1 MPAGRPAYGLSS
13 ATGPLLGQ
21 EEFDPV
27 GSPGAPPGPLGKI
40 RETGPCALL
49 AICTLGLYT
58 IYWYYRTF
66 SEMKQHTGRGLGGV
80 WAVLMIV
87 PGIVLL
93 YIPTLLLPFL
103 CGGEVAKMYER
114 RGAPAPVSASTGAW
128 IFLPVVGSI
137 IWWLK
142 VNNALNEYWTRSG
155 QTA

>member
-1 MPAGRPAYGLSS
+1 LAP
-13 ATGPLLGQ
+13 ATGELPGQ
-21 EEFDPV
+21 ESFESD
-27 GSPGAPPGPLGKI
+27 GAPLGKI
-40 RETGPCALL
+40 RETGPCAVL
-49 AICTLGLYT
+49 AICTLGIYT
-58 IYWYYRTF
+58 LYWYYRTF
-66 SEMKQHTGRGLGGV
+66 TEMKQHTGRGLGGV

-114 RGAPAPVSASTGAW
+114 RGAPAPVSASTGVW
-128 IFLPVVGSI
+128 IFLPVIGSI